1 MRESRQE
8 GGEPRK
14 NFRVGQAPRFLWFA
28 VCVFFCVLSLGEIW
42 NSFHD
47 PQYQWLFGGEG
58 PVAGVPW
65 YRSHY
70 AYVWFLAGESCWYL
84 AGMGLSLAARK
95 RPGLFVCHV
104 ILSVL
109 WIMYLQ
115 HQF

>member
-28 VCVFFCVLSLGEIW
+28 VCVFSCVLSLGEIW

-58 PVAGVPW
+58 PVAGVWVPW
-65 YRSHY
+65 PENP
-70 AYVWFLAGESCWYL
+70 AGIWRGW
-84 AGMGLSLAARK
+84 A
-95 RPGLFVCHV
+95 
-104 ILSVL
+104 
-109 WIMYLQ
+109 
-115 HQF
+115 